1 MFMIVVAT
9 FAIFWLPYQ
18 VYFVYIYHD
27 SSLKSKPYVQHLFMV
42 FYWLAMSYAMVNP
55 LIYFWMNKRF
65 RAYLCRLFRCCV
77 PQNTLECFVPEPQ
90 QYYGNG
96 LRSGLSRRSHPAS
109 ERVKLEPTSSTVL
122 PSGASPI
129 LLHSSNMTTDGWP
142 PRSDTSRGT
151 RRLLTLP
158 TPRVGGGRRATG
170 QSFHQPMVNESA
182 PSAHWRRRDS
192 EVSDAFMTPET
203 SPPSARP
210 LTQVRLLMRLAP
222 APSPALT
229 LALGS
234 LGTTPAPTSESGGGE
249 GGDVVGKGEEDEG
262 EDGGKGEAMHLLAS
276 DSCNS
281 LDEQFYDA
289 SS

>member
-96 LRSGLSRRSHPAS
+96 LRSF
-109 ERVKLEPTSSTVL
+109 
-122 PSGASPI
+122 I
-129 LLHSSNMTTDGWP
+129 
-142 PRSDTSRGT
+142 
-151 RRLLTLP
+151 
-158 TPRVGGGRRATG
+158 
-170 QSFHQPMVNESA
+170 
-182 PSAHWRRRDS
+182 
-192 EVSDAFMTPET
+192 
-203 SPPSARP
+203 
-210 LTQVRLLMRLAP
+210 
-222 APSPALT
+222 
-229 LALGS
+229 
-234 LGTTPAPTSESGGGE
+234 
-249 GGDVVGKGEEDEG
+249 
-262 EDGGKGEAMHLLAS
+262 
-276 DSCNS
+276 
-281 LDEQFYDA
+281 
-289 SS
+289 